1 MDEVNVVIQ
10 SVLPVQQSLPPQK
23 EKGLEV
29 QSKSEDSSFDRT
41 MRMENK
47 KQPKTEKMNREE
59 APKEEKKEYILSKQ
73 SVTKEEPIVK
83 EEEKKETEQLLL
95 AVSEQMV
102 AIEQLRVQP
111 ELLYQYIQKIQELY
125 KEYGNVKLN
134 ELPAGELQQLQELLS
149 NMNIKNAICL
159 EDTMQMVLDKVTMPE
174 QTMQV
179 LKVVE
184 TETCNIAKKQE
195 ESKELDGDLPKAE
208 GDDVKIE
215 LSEGDVLNDSS
226 STGAELLNKATGT
239 DQIGKSNSGA
249 EKVSLPDLGKKME
262 AQVEALQK
270 FVVKQERVLF
280 QLNPEK
286 LGTLTVFMKKHG
298 DQIDVHVEMEK
309 HDAKK
314 RVEIIFDELR
324 LKLKEK
330 EINIQISYSD
340 KDENRKEQREQEQR
354 QKQKL
359 ASTKHEKQESKEFAG
374 LLEE

>member
-29 QSKSEDSSFDRT
+29 QSKNEDSSFDRT

-47 KQPKTEKMNREE
+47 KQPKTEKTKREE
-59 APKEEKKEYILSKQ
+59 APPEEKKDYILSKK

-83 EEEKKETEQLLL
+83 KEEKKETEQLLL

-102 AIEQLRVQP
+102 AIEQLHVQP

-125 KEYGNVKLN
+125 KEYGNIKLN
-134 ELPAGELQQLQELLS
+134 ELPAAELQQLQELLS

-159 EDTMQMVLDKVTMPE
+159 EDTMQMVLDKMKMPE
-174 QTMQV
+174 QTMQA

-195 ESKELDGDLPKAE
+195 ESKEVDLPKLE
-208 GDDVKIE
+208 SDDAKVE
-215 LSEGDVLNDSS
+215 LPEVDALNDSS
-226 STGAELLNKATGT
+226 SAGAELLNKTT
-239 DQIGKSNSGA
+239 STEQVGKSNSGA

-314 RVEIIFDELR
+314 RVEIIFDELK

-359 ASTKHEKQESKEFAG
+359 ANTNHEKQQSTEFAG

>member
-1 MDEVNVVIQ
+1 MDEVNIVIQ

-47 KQPKTEKMNREE
+47 KQPKTEKMKQEE

-83 EEEKKETEQLLL
+83 KEEKKETEQLLL

-125 KEYGNVKLN
+125 KEYGNIKLN
-134 ELPAGELQQLQELLS
+134 ELPANELQQLQELLS

-159 EDTMQMVLDKVTMPE
+159 EDTMQMVLDKMKMPE
-174 QTMQV
+174 QTMQA
-179 LKVVE
+179 LKIVE

-195 ESKELDGDLPKAE
+195 DSKDLDVDLPKAE

-215 LSEGDVLNDSS
+215 LPEGDVLNDSS

-249 EKVSLPDLGKKME
+249 EKVTLPDLGKKME

-359 ASTKHEKQESKEFAG
+359 ASTKHEKQHSKEFAG

>member
-1 MDEVNVVIQ
+1 MDEVNIVIQ
-10 SVLPVQQSLPPQK
+10 SILPVQQSLPPQK

-47 KQPKTEKMNREE
+47 KQPKTEEMKREE

-83 EEEKKETEQLLL
+83 KEEKKETEQLLL

-125 KEYGNVKLN
+125 KEYGNIKLN
-134 ELPAGELQQLQELLS
+134 ELPAAELQQLQELLS

-159 EDTMQMVLDKVTMPE
+159 EDTMQMALDKMTMPE
-174 QTMQV
+174 QTMQA
-179 LKVVE
+179 LKIVE

-195 ESKELDGDLPKAE
+195 DAKDLDVDLPKVE

-215 LSEGDVLNDSS
+215 LPEGDVLNDSS

-239 DQIGKSNSGA
+239 DQIGKSNSSA
-249 EKVSLPDLGKKME
+249 EKVTLPDLGKKME

>member
-29 QSKSEDSSFDRT
+29 QSKNEDSSFDRT
-41 MRMENK
+41 MRNENK
-47 KQPKTEKMNREE
+47 KQPKMEKTKREE
-59 APKEEKKEYILSKQ
+59 APKEEKKEYNLSKP

-83 EEEKKETEQLLL
+83 KEEKKETEQLLL

-102 AIEQLRVQP
+102 AIEQLHVQP

-125 KEYGNVKLN
+125 KEYGNIKLN
-134 ELPAGELQQLQELLS
+134 ELPAAELQQLQEFLS

-159 EDTMQMVLDKVTMPE
+159 EDTMQMVLDKMKMPE
-174 QTMQV
+174 QTMQA
-179 LKVVE
+179 LKAVE

-195 ESKELDGDLPKAE
+195 EFKDVDLPKAE
-208 GDDVKIE
+208 SDDAKVE
-215 LSEGDVLNDSS
+215 LPEIDALNDSS
-226 STGAELLNKATGT
+226 SAGAELLNKATSIE
-239 DQIGKSNSGA
+239 QIGKSNSGA

-309 HDAKK
+309 HGAKK
-314 RVEIIFDELR
+314 RVEIIFDELK

-359 ASTKHEKQESKEFAG
+359 ANTNHEKQQSTEFAG

>member
-23 EKGLEV
+23 EKGLEI
-29 QSKSEDSSFDRT
+29 QSKNENSSFDRT
-41 MRMENK
+41 LRMENK
-47 KQPKTEKMNREE
+47 KQPKTEKTKREE
-59 APKEEKKEYILSKQ
+59 APKEEKKEYNLSKP

-83 EEEKKETEQLLL
+83 KEEKKETEQLLL

-125 KEYGNVKLN
+125 KEYGNIKLN

-159 EDTMQMVLDKVTMPE
+159 EDKIQMVLDKVKMPE
-174 QTMQV
+174 QMMQA

-195 ESKELDGDLPKAE
+195 ESKDVDLMKSE
-208 GDDVKIE
+208 SDDVKVE
-215 LSEGDVLNDSS
+215 LPEVDSLSDSS
-226 STGAELLNKATGT
+226 STGAELLNKATST

-249 EKVSLPDLGKKME
+249 EKVTLPDLGKKME

-286 LGTLTVFMKKHG
+286 FGTLTVFMKKHG

-359 ASTKHEKQESKEFAG
+359 ASTPHEKQQSKEFAG

>member
-29 QSKSEDSSFDRT
+29 QSKSEDSSFDRA
-41 MRMENK
+41 MRMENT
-47 KQPKTEKMNREE
+47 KQPKTEKTKRED
-59 APKEEKKEYILSKQ
+59 APEDRKENILSKK
-73 SVTKEEPIVK
+73 SATKEEPSVK
-83 EEEKKETEQLLL
+83 KEEKKETEQLLL

-125 KEYGNVKLN
+125 KEYGNIKLN
-134 ELPAGELQQLQELLS
+134 ELPASELQQLQELLS

-159 EDTMQMVLDKVTMPE
+159 EDTMQMVLDKVKMPE
-174 QTMQV
+174 QMMQV

-195 ESKELDGDLPKAE
+195 ESKDLDGNLPKAE
-208 GDDVKIE
+208 SDDVKIE
-215 LSEGDVLNDSS
+215 LPEGDVFNDSNS
-226 STGAELLNKATGT
+226 AGAELLNKATST

-330 EINIQISYSD
+330 EINIQISYAD

-359 ASTKHEKQESKEFAG
+359 VSTKHEKQESKEFAG

>member
-29 QSKSEDSSFDRT
+29 QSKNEDSSFDRT

-47 KQPKTEKMNREE
+47 KQPKTEKTKREE
-59 APKEEKKEYILSKQ
+59 APKEEKKEYNLSKP

-83 EEEKKETEQLLL
+83 KEEKKETEQLLL

-102 AIEQLRVQP
+102 AIEQLHVQP

-125 KEYGNVKLN
+125 KEYGNIKLN
-134 ELPAGELQQLQELLS
+134 ELPAAELQQLQELLS

-159 EDTMQMVLDKVTMPE
+159 EDTMQMVLDKMKMPE
-174 QTMQV
+174 QTMQA

-195 ESKELDGDLPKAE
+195 EFKDVDLSKAE
-208 GDDVKIE
+208 SDDAKVE
-215 LSEGDVLNDSS
+215 LPEGDALNDSS
-226 STGAELLNKATGT
+226 SAGAELLNKTT
-239 DQIGKSNSGA
+239 STEQIGKSNSGA

-286 LGTLTVFMKKHG
+286 FGTLTVFMKKHG

-314 RVEIIFDELR
+314 RVEVIFDELR

-359 ASTKHEKQESKEFAG
+359 ASTQHEKQQSKEFAG

>member
-29 QSKSEDSSFDRT
+29 QSKSEDSSFDRA
-41 MRMENK
+41 MRMENT
-47 KQPKTEKMNREE
+47 KQPKTEKTKRED
-59 APKEEKKEYILSKQ
+59 APEDRKENILSKK
-73 SVTKEEPIVK
+73 SATKEEPSVK
-83 EEEKKETEQLLL
+83 KEEKKETEQLLL

-125 KEYGNVKLN
+125 KEYGNIKLN
-134 ELPAGELQQLQELLS
+134 ELPASELQQLQELLS

-159 EDTMQMVLDKVTMPE
+159 EDTMQMVLDKVKMPE
-174 QTMQV
+174 QMMQV

-195 ESKELDGDLPKAE
+195 ESKDLDGNLPKAE
-208 GDDVKIE
+208 SDDVKIE
-215 LSEGDVLNDSS
+215 LPEGDVFNDSNS
-226 STGAELLNKATGT
+226 AGAELLNKVTST

-330 EINIQISYSD
+330 EINIQISYAD

-359 ASTKHEKQESKEFAG
+359 VSTKHEKQESKEFAG

>member
-29 QSKSEDSSFDRT
+29 QSKNEDSSFDRT

-47 KQPKTEKMNREE
+47 KQPQTEKMKREE
-59 APKEEKKEYILSKQ
+59 APKEERKDYILSKK
-73 SVTKEEPIVK
+73 SVTEEEPIVK
-83 EEEKKETEQLLL
+83 KEEKKETEQLLL

-102 AIEQLRVQP
+102 AIEQLHVQP

-125 KEYGNVKLN
+125 KEYGNIKLN
-134 ELPAGELQQLQELLS
+134 ELPAAELQQLQELFS

-159 EDTMQMVLDKVTMPE
+159 EDTMQMVLDKMKMPE
-174 QTMQV
+174 QAMQA
-179 LKVVE
+179 LKAVE

-195 ESKELDGDLPKAE
+195 EFKDVDLPKAE
-208 GDDVKIE
+208 SDDAKIE
-215 LSEGDVLNDSS
+215 LPEVDALNDSS
-226 STGAELLNKATGT
+226 SAGAELLNKTT
-239 DQIGKSNSGA
+239 STEQIGKSNSGA

-359 ASTKHEKQESKEFAG
+359 SNTNHEKQQSTEFAG

>member
-29 QSKSEDSSFDRT
+29 QSKSEDSSFDRA
-41 MRMENK
+41 MRMENT
-47 KQPKTEKMNREE
+47 KQPKTEKTKRED
-59 APKEEKKEYILSKQ
+59 APEDRKENILSKK
-73 SVTKEEPIVK
+73 SATKEEPSVK
-83 EEEKKETEQLLL
+83 KEEKKETEQLLL

-125 KEYGNVKLN
+125 KEYGNIKLH

-159 EDTMQMVLDKVTMPE
+159 EDTMQMVLDKVKMPE
-174 QTMQV
+174 QMMEV

-184 TETCNIAKKQE
+184 TETCNIARKQE
-195 ESKELDGDLPKAE
+195 ESKDLDGDLPKAE
-208 GDDVKIE
+208 SEDVKVE
-215 LSEGDVLNDSS
+215 LPEGDVFNDSNS
-226 STGAELLNKATGT
+226 AGAELLNKATST

-330 EINIQISYSD
+330 EINIQISYAD

-359 ASTKHEKQESKEFAG
+359 ATTKHEKQESKEFAG

>member
-29 QSKSEDSSFDRT
+29 QSKNGDSSFDRT

-47 KQPKTEKMNREE
+47 KQPKTEKTKREE
-59 APKEEKKEYILSKQ
+59 APKEEKKEYNLSKP

-83 EEEKKETEQLLL
+83 KEEKKETEQFLL

-102 AIEQLRVQP
+102 AIEQLHVQP

-125 KEYGNVKLN
+125 KEYGNIKLN
-134 ELPAGELQQLQELLS
+134 ELPAAELQQLQELLS

-159 EDTMQMVLDKVTMPE
+159 EDTMQMVLDKMKMPE
-174 QTMQV
+174 QAMQA

-184 TETCNIAKKQE
+184 TETCNIAKEQE
-195 ESKELDGDLPKAE
+195 ESKEVDLPKLE
-208 GDDVKIE
+208 SDDAKVE
-215 LSEGDVLNDSS
+215 LPEVDALNDSNS
-226 STGAELLNKATGT
+226 AGAELLNKTT
-239 DQIGKSNSGA
+239 STEQIGKSNSGA

-314 RVEIIFDELR
+314 RVEIIFDELK

-359 ASTKHEKQESKEFAG
+359 ANTNHEKQQSTEFAG

>member
-29 QSKSEDSSFDRT
+29 QSKSEDSSFDRA

-47 KQPKTEKMNREE
+47 QQPKTEKTKRED
-59 APKEEKKEYILSKQ
+59 APEDRKENILSKKTA
-73 SVTKEEPIVK
+73 TKEEPNVK
-83 EEEKKETEQLLL
+83 KEEKKETEQLLL

-125 KEYGNVKLN
+125 KEYGNIKLN
-134 ELPAGELQQLQELLS
+134 ELPAGELQQLQELLA

-195 ESKELDGDLPKAE
+195 ESKDLDVDLLEAE
-208 GDDVKIE
+208 SDDVKIE
-215 LSEGDVLNDSS
+215 LPEGDVLNDSNS
-226 STGAELLNKATGT
+226 AGAELLNKATST

-354 QKQKL
+354 QKQQL
-359 ASTKHEKQESKEFAG
+359 TSTKQEKQESKEFAG

>member
-23 EKGLEV
+23 DKGLEI
-29 QSKSEDSSFDRT
+29 QSKNEDSSFDRT

-47 KQPKTEKMNREE
+47 KQPKTEKTKREE
-59 APKEEKKEYILSKQ
+59 APTEEKKDYILSKK

-83 EEEKKETEQLLL
+83 KEEKKETEQLLL

-102 AIEQLRVQP
+102 AIEQLHVQP

-125 KEYGNVKLN
+125 QEYGNIKLN
-134 ELPAGELQQLQELLS
+134 ELPAAELQQLQELLS

-159 EDTMQMVLDKVTMPE
+159 EDTMQMVLDKMKMPE
-174 QTMQV
+174 QTMQA

-195 ESKELDGDLPKAE
+195 EFKDVDLPKGE
-208 GDDVKIE
+208 SDDAKVE
-215 LSEGDVLNDSS
+215 LPEVDALNDSS
-226 STGAELLNKATGT
+226 STGAELLNKTT
-239 DQIGKSNSGA
+239 STEHIGKSNSGA

-314 RVEIIFDELR
+314 RVEIIFDELK

-359 ASTKHEKQESKEFAG
+359 ANTNHEKQQSTEFAG

>member
-23 EKGLEV
+23 EKGLEI
-29 QSKSEDSSFDRT
+29 QSKNENSSFDRT
-41 MRMENK
+41 LRMENK
-47 KQPKTEKMNREE
+47 QQPKTEKTKREE
-59 APKEEKKEYILSKQ
+59 APKEEKKEYNLSKP
-73 SVTKEEPIVK
+73 SVTKEEPSVK
-83 EEEKKETEQLLL
+83 KEEKKETEQLLL

-111 ELLYQYIQKIQELY
+111 ELLYRYIQKIQELY
-125 KEYGNVKLN
+125 KEYGNIKLN

-159 EDTMQMVLDKVTMPE
+159 EDTMQMVLDKVKMPE
-174 QTMQV
+174 QTMQA

-195 ESKELDGDLPKAE
+195 ESKDVDLMKSE
-208 GDDVKIE
+208 SDDVKVE
-215 LSEGDVLNDSS
+215 LPEVDSLSDSS
-226 STGAELLNKATGT
+226 STGAELLNKATST

-249 EKVSLPDLGKKME
+249 EKVTLPDLGKKME

-286 LGTLTVFMKKHG
+286 FGTLTVFMKKHG

-359 ASTKHEKQESKEFAG
+359 ASTQHEKQQSKEFAG

>member
-23 EKGLEV
+23 EKGLEI
-29 QSKSEDSSFDRT
+29 QSKNEDSSFDRT
-41 MRMENK
+41 LRMENK
-47 KQPKTEKMNREE
+47 QQPKTEKTKREE
-59 APKEEKKEYILSKQ
+59 APKEEKKEYNLSKP
-73 SVTKEEPIVK
+73 SVKKEEPIVK
-83 EEEKKETEQLLL
+83 KEEKKETEQLLL

-125 KEYGNVKLN
+125 KEYGNIKLN

-149 NMNIKNAICL
+149 NMNIKNAVCL
-159 EDTMQMVLDKVTMPE
+159 EDTMQMVLDKVKMPE
-174 QTMQV
+174 QTMQA

-184 TETCNIAKKQE
+184 IETCNIAKKQE
-195 ESKELDGDLPKAE
+195 ESKDGDLMTSE
-208 GDDVKIE
+208 SDDVKVE
-215 LSEGDVLNDSS
+215 LPEVDSLS
-226 STGAELLNKATGT
+226 DSTSTGAELLNKATST

-249 EKVSLPDLGKKME
+249 EKVTLPDLGKKME
-262 AQVEALQK
+262 AHVEALQK

-286 LGTLTVFMKKHG
+286 LGTLTVLMKKHG

-359 ASTKHEKQESKEFAG
+359 ASTQHEKQQSKEFAG

>member
-29 QSKSEDSSFDRT
+29 QSKNEDSSFDRT

-47 KQPKTEKMNREE
+47 KQPQTEKTKREE
-59 APKEEKKEYILSKQ
+59 APTEEKKDYILSKK

-83 EEEKKETEQLLL
+83 KEEKKETEQLLL

-125 KEYGNVKLN
+125 KEYGNIKLN
-134 ELPAGELQQLQELLS
+134 ELPVAELQQLQELLS

-159 EDTMQMVLDKVTMPE
+159 EDTMQMVLDKMKMPE
-174 QTMQV
+174 QAMQA
-179 LKVVE
+179 LKAVE

-195 ESKELDGDLPKAE
+195 EFKDVDLPKAE
-208 GDDVKIE
+208 SDDAKIVLPE
-215 LSEGDVLNDSS
+215 VDALNDSS
-226 STGAELLNKATGT
+226 SAGAELLNKTT
-239 DQIGKSNSGA
+239 STEQIGKSNSGA

-359 ASTKHEKQESKEFAG
+359 ANTNHEKQQSTEFAG

>member
-29 QSKSEDSSFDRT
+29 QSKNEDSSFDRT
-41 MRMENK
+41 MRIENK
-47 KQPKTEKMNREE
+47 KQPKTEKTKREE
-59 APKEEKKEYILSKQ
+59 APKEEKKEYNLSKP

-83 EEEKKETEQLLL
+83 KEEKKETEQLLL

-102 AIEQLRVQP
+102 AIEQLHVQP

-125 KEYGNVKLN
+125 KEYGNIKLN
-134 ELPAGELQQLQELLS
+134 ELPAAELQQLQELLS

-159 EDTMQMVLDKVTMPE
+159 EDTMQMVLDKMKMPE
-174 QTMQV
+174 QTMQA

-184 TETCNIAKKQE
+184 TETCNIAKEQE
-195 ESKELDGDLPKAE
+195 ESKEVDLPKLE
-208 GDDVKIE
+208 SDDAKVE
-215 LSEGDVLNDSS
+215 LPEVDALNDSS
-226 STGAELLNKATGT
+226 SAGAELLNKTT
-239 DQIGKSNSGA
+239 STEQIGKSNSGA

-359 ASTKHEKQESKEFAG
+359 ANTNHEKQQSTEFAG

>member
-1 MDEVNVVIQ
+1 MIQ

-29 QSKSEDSSFDRT
+29 QSKSEDSSFDRA
-41 MRMENK
+41 MRMENT
-47 KQPKTEKMNREE
+47 KQPKTEKTKRED
-59 APKEEKKEYILSKQ
+59 APEDRKENILSKK
-73 SVTKEEPIVK
+73 SATKEEPSVK
-83 EEEKKETEQLLL
+83 KEEKKETEQLLL

-125 KEYGNVKLN
+125 KEYGNIKLN

-159 EDTMQMVLDKVTMPE
+159 EDTMQMVLDKVKMPE
-174 QTMQV
+174 QMMQV

-195 ESKELDGDLPKAE
+195 ESKDLDVNLPKAE
-208 GDDVKIE
+208 SDNVKKE
-215 LSEGDVLNDSS
+215 LPEGDAFNDSNS
-226 STGAELLNKATGT
+226 AGAELLNKATST

-330 EINIQISYSD
+330 EINIQISYAD

>member
-29 QSKSEDSSFDRT
+29 QSKNEDSSFDRT

-47 KQPKTEKMNREE
+47 KQPKTEKTKREE
-59 APKEEKKEYILSKQ
+59 APKEEKKEYNLSKP

-83 EEEKKETEQLLL
+83 KEEKKETEQLLL

-102 AIEQLRVQP
+102 AIEQLHVQP

-125 KEYGNVKLN
+125 KEYGNIKLN
-134 ELPAGELQQLQELLS
+134 ELPAAELQQLQELLS

-159 EDTMQMVLDKVTMPE
+159 EDTMQMVLDKMKMPE
-174 QTMQV
+174 QTMQA

-184 TETCNIAKKQE
+184 AETCNIAKEQE
-195 ESKELDGDLPKAE
+195 ESKEVDLPKLE
-208 GDDVKIE
+208 SDDAKVE
-215 LSEGDVLNDSS
+215 LPEVDALNDSS
-226 STGAELLNKATGT
+226 SAGAELLNKTT
-239 DQIGKSNSGA
+239 STEQIGKSNSGA

-359 ASTKHEKQESKEFAG
+359 ANTNHEKQQSTEFAG

>member
-1 MDEVNVVIQ
+1 MDEVNIVIQ

-47 KQPKTEKMNREE
+47 KQPKTEKMKREE

-83 EEEKKETEQLLL
+83 KEEKKETEQLLL

-125 KEYGNVKLN
+125 KEYGNIKLN
-134 ELPAGELQQLQELLS
+134 ELPAAELQQLQELLS

-159 EDTMQMVLDKVTMPE
+159 EDTMQMALDKMKMPE
-174 QTMQV
+174 QTMQA
-179 LKVVE
+179 LKIVE

-195 ESKELDGDLPKAE
+195 DAKDLDVDLSKAE

-215 LSEGDVLNDSS
+215 LPEGDVLNDSS

-249 EKVSLPDLGKKME
+249 EKVTLPDLGKKME

-359 ASTKHEKQESKEFAG
+359 ASTKHEKQHAKEFAG

>member
-1 MDEVNVVIQ
+1 MDEVNIVIQ

-29 QSKSEDSSFDRT
+29 QSKSEDSSFDLT

-47 KQPKTEKMNREE
+47 KQPKTEKMKREE

-83 EEEKKETEQLLL
+83 KEEKKETEQLLL

-125 KEYGNVKLN
+125 KEYGNIKLN
-134 ELPAGELQQLQELLS
+134 ELPANELQQLQELLS

-159 EDTMQMVLDKVTMPE
+159 EDTMQMVLDKMKMPE
-174 QTMQV
+174 QTMQA
-179 LKVVE
+179 LKIVE

-195 ESKELDGDLPKAE
+195 DSKDLDVDLPKAE

-215 LSEGDVLNDSS
+215 LPEGDVLNDSS

-249 EKVSLPDLGKKME
+249 EKVTLPDLGKKME

-359 ASTKHEKQESKEFAG
+359 ASTKHEKQHAKEFAG

>member
-29 QSKSEDSSFDRT
+29 QSKSEDSSFDCA
-41 MRMENK
+41 MRMENTK
-47 KQPKTEKMNREE
+47 KPKTEKTKRED
-59 APKEEKKEYILSKQ
+59 APEDRKENILSKK
-73 SVTKEEPIVK
+73 SATKEEPSVK
-83 EEEKKETEQLLL
+83 KEEKKETEQLLL

-125 KEYGNVKLN
+125 KEYGNIKLN
-134 ELPAGELQQLQELLS
+134 ELPANELQQLQELLS

-159 EDTMQMVLDKVTMPE
+159 EDTMQMTLDKMKMPE
-174 QTMQV
+174 QMMQI
-179 LKVVE
+179 LNVVE
-184 TETCNIAKKQE
+184 KEACNIAKQQE
-195 ESKELDGDLPKAE
+195 EFKDLDGDLPKAE
-208 GDDVKIE
+208 SEDVKVE
-215 LSEGDVLNDSS
+215 LPEGDVFNDSNS
-226 STGAELLNKATGT
+226 AGAELLNKATST

-354 QKQKL
+354 QKQQL

>member
-10 SVLPVQQSLPPQK
+10 SVLPVQQSLPSQK

-29 QSKSEDSSFDRT
+29 QSKNEDSSFDRT

-47 KQPKTEKMNREE
+47 KQPKTEKTKREE
-59 APKEEKKEYILSKQ
+59 APKEEKKEYNLSKP

-83 EEEKKETEQLLL
+83 KEEKKETEQLLL

-102 AIEQLRVQP
+102 AIEQLHVQP

-125 KEYGNVKLN
+125 KEYGNIKLN
-134 ELPAGELQQLQELLS
+134 ELPAAELQQLQELLS

-159 EDTMQMVLDKVTMPE
+159 EDTMQMVLDKMKMPE
-174 QTMQV
+174 QAMQA
-179 LKVVE
+179 LKAVE

-195 ESKELDGDLPKAE
+195 EFKDVDLPKAE
-208 GDDVKIE
+208 SDDAKIE
-215 LSEGDVLNDSS
+215 LPEVDALNDSS
-226 STGAELLNKATGT
+226 SAGAELLNKTT
-239 DQIGKSNSGA
+239 STEQIGKSNSGA

-262 AQVEALQK
+262 AQVEALKK

-359 ASTKHEKQESKEFAG
+359 ANTNHKKQQSTEFAG

>member
-29 QSKSEDSSFDRT
+29 QSKNEDSSFDRT

-47 KQPKTEKMNREE
+47 KQPQTEKTKREE
-59 APKEEKKEYILSKQ
+59 APTEEKKDYILSKK

-83 EEEKKETEQLLL
+83 KEEKKETEQLLL

-102 AIEQLRVQP
+102 AIEQLHVQP

-125 KEYGNVKLN
+125 KEYGNIKLN
-134 ELPAGELQQLQELLS
+134 ELPAAELQQLQELLS

-159 EDTMQMVLDKVTMPE
+159 EDTMQMVLDKMKMPE
-174 QTMQV
+174 QTMQA

-184 TETCNIAKKQE
+184 TETCNIAKEQE
-195 ESKELDGDLPKAE
+195 ESKEVDLPKLE
-208 GDDVKIE
+208 SDDAKVE
-215 LSEGDVLNDSS
+215 LPEVDALNDSS
-226 STGAELLNKATGT
+226 STGAELLNKTT
-239 DQIGKSNSGA
+239 STEQIGKSNSGA

-314 RVEIIFDELR
+314 RVEIIFDELK

-340 KDENRKEQREQEQR
+340 KDENRKERREQEQR

-359 ASTKHEKQESKEFAG
+359 ANTNHEKQQSTEFAG

>member
-29 QSKSEDSSFDRT
+29 QSKNEDSSFDRT

-47 KQPKTEKMNREE
+47 KQPQTEKTKREE
-59 APKEEKKEYILSKQ
+59 APTEEKKDYILSKK
-73 SVTKEEPIVK
+73 SVTKEEPNVK
-83 EEEKKETEQLLL
+83 KEEKKETEQLLL

-102 AIEQLRVQP
+102 AIEQLHVQP

-125 KEYGNVKLN
+125 KEYGNIKLN
-134 ELPAGELQQLQELLS
+134 ELPVAELQQLQELLS

-159 EDTMQMVLDKVTMPE
+159 EDTMQMVLDKMKMPE
-174 QTMQV
+174 HTMQA

-184 TETCNIAKKQE
+184 TETCNIAKEQE
-195 ESKELDGDLPKAE
+195 ESKEVDLPKLE
-208 GDDVKIE
+208 SDDAKVE
-215 LSEGDVLNDSS
+215 LPEVDALNDSS
-226 STGAELLNKATGT
+226 SAGAELLNKTT
-239 DQIGKSNSGA
+239 STEQIGKSNSGA

-314 RVEIIFDELR
+314 RVEIIFDELK

-359 ASTKHEKQESKEFAG
+359 ANTNHEKQQSTEFAG

>member
-29 QSKSEDSSFDRT
+29 QSKNEDSSFDRT
-41 MRMENK
+41 MRIENK
-47 KQPKTEKMNREE
+47 KQPQTEKTKREE
-59 APKEEKKEYILSKQ
+59 APKEEKKEYNLSKP

-83 EEEKKETEQLLL
+83 KEEKKETEQLLL

-102 AIEQLRVQP
+102 AIEQLHVQP

-125 KEYGNVKLN
+125 KEYGNIKLN
-134 ELPAGELQQLQELLS
+134 ELPVAELQQLQELLS

-159 EDTMQMVLDKVTMPE
+159 EDTMQMVLDKMKMPE
-174 QTMQV
+174 QVMQA
-179 LKVVE
+179 LKAVE

-195 ESKELDGDLPKAE
+195 EFKDVDLPKAE
-208 GDDVKIE
+208 SDDAKIE
-215 LSEGDVLNDSS
+215 LPEVDALNDSS
-226 STGAELLNKATGT
+226 SAGAELLNKTT
-239 DQIGKSNSGA
+239 STEQIGKSNSGA

-359 ASTKHEKQESKEFAG
+359 ANTNHEKQQSTEFAG